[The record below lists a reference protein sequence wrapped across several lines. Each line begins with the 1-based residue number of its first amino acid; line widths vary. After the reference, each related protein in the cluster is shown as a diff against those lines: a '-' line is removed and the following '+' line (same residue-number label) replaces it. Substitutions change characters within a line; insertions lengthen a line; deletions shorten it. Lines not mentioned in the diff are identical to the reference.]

1 MLVTYTAS
9 PHAST
14 SMNLGNEKRSARR
27 ATLVTV
33 LTVRFLSEALV
44 DKGLVVNW
52 SSNAQS
58 EYTLK
63 RIRCCDNQI

>member
-33 LTVRFLSEALV
+33 LTVRFLREEALV

-52 SSNAQS
+52 
-58 EYTLK
+58 
-63 RIRCCDNQI
+63 

>member
-33 LTVRFLSEALV
+33 LTVRFLREEALV

-58 EYTLK
+58 EYTLE
-63 RIRCCDNQI
+63 RIRC